1 MSQDNL
7 GRAVKWQDRC
17 PLDEMNDGAWHTGR
31 VVEYPQIKGPT
42 PHLSGEVA
50 FEFGYA
56 SNTKC
61 YILVRESCDDKLS
74 WVDKRL
80 LSDWQMRSEW
90 EDEAEQQM
98 VLNQIEH
105 NYKQEHGTFELEI

>member
-1 MSQDNL
+1 MAQDNL
-7 GRAVKWQDRC
+7 GRAVKWQ
-17 PLDEMNDGAWHTGR
+17 EGIAEEAGWHTGR

-42 PHLSGEVA
+42 PHVSGEVA

-61 YILVRESCDDKLS
+61 YILVKESCDGKLS

-80 LSDWQMRSEW
+80 LQDWRMRSEW
-90 EDEAEQQM
+90 EDDTEQQM
-98 VLNQIEH
+98 VLNQIDR
-105 NYKQEHGTFELEI
+105 NYEPMSVGVKTGD